1 MYSELHP
8 FQKLFIATA
17 IIQLAENG
25 KRSLDDDV
33 GKLIGFPVRN
43 PGFPN
48 TIITLRML
56 LSHRRNAA
64 TIMNQ
69 ERHINTVT

>member
-1 MYSELHP
+1 MYSGLHP
-8 FQKLFIATA
+8 FQKIFAATA
-17 IIQLAENG
+17 IMQLAENG

-33 GKLIGFPVRN
+33 GKLIEFPVRN

-48 TIITLRML
+48 TNITFRML
-56 LSHRRNAA
+56 LSHHRNAA

-69 ERHINTVT
+69 KRDINTVT